1 LIDDKGTLFLM
12 RVSRRRS
19 GGRRAGMSKF
29 FTSCAVRSVARA
41 GCRIQVLVLVPGM
54 HVWRITCF
62 LFSRDKHVM
71 CRGAPVR
78 ADRHPQD
85 PVIRVSVFVNP
96 SSMKEILGRSGVA
109 AAYARCVSMACAT
122 PAPRALLLS
131 LCLVAAMPVQA
142 VSMSIEPGAVRDNAM
157 DREAPPGEAPFLQL
171 NSDVELAVGLVDA
184 EPAHMPAE
192 LNEKLQRSAANDA
205 SLLDA
210 ADGALEE
217 AVMPDLALS
226 AAPLMDYARDEDS
239 GPSVMEVLR
248 SVVTIT
254 GARSPAQPSR
264 AGTAVAGGD
273 SLLGVL
279 RPLAAD
285 LLELGLTDRR
295 VIDGTMVFSILG
307 RGAFVV
313 EAARDGSGLVLSEL
327 RSGFDIVLGRD
338 PALRRPAPEAAAWE
352 QDQPELMPASW
363 RHSAGDDSGLRR
375 AMDAM
380 FGVFHGLVRVVVWVA
395 TTPLMLAI
403 AAPVLL
409 VLMLLGAVR
418 RARDA
423 APQAED
429 AAPPAADMP
438 AAGAQRRHRRRSPRR
453 RGGWSTLLGQLRESI
468 GFPDTDTLRES
479 DFAVPRTRP
488 ARQAPKSA

>member
-1 LIDDKGTLFLM
+1 
-12 RVSRRRS
+12 
-19 GGRRAGMSKF
+19 
-29 FTSCAVRSVARA
+29 
-41 GCRIQVLVLVPGM
+41 
-54 HVWRITCF
+54 
-62 LFSRDKHVM
+62 M
-71 CRGAPVR
+71 CRGAPDC

-109 AAYARCVSMACAT
+109 AAYARCVAMARST
-122 PAPRALLLS
+122 PAARALLLS

-142 VSMSIEPGAVRDNAM
+142 ISMSIERGAVRDEAM
-157 DREAPPGEAPFLQL
+157 DREQPGEAPSLHL
-171 NSDVELAVGLVDA
+171 DSDVALAAGLVSA
-184 EPAHMPAE
+184 GPARMPAA
-192 LNEKLQRSAANDA
+192 LHEKLQRSAANDA

-210 ADGALEE
+210 ADGALAEV
-217 AVMPDLALS
+217 VMPDLALS
-226 AAPLMDYARDEDS
+226 RAPLMDYARDRDS

-254 GARSPAQPSR
+254 GARSPAQPLR
-264 AGTAVAGGD
+264 AGAAGAASGGGD

-279 RPLAAD
+279 QPLAAD
-285 LLELGLTDRR
+285 LLELGVTDRR

-327 RSGFDIVLGRD
+327 RSGFEVVLGRD
-338 PALRRPAPEAAAWE
+338 PALRRPAPQASAWE
-352 QDQPELMPASW
+352 QGQPELMPAHW
-363 RHSAGDDSGLRR
+363 RHTAGDDAGLRR
-375 AMDAM
+375 AMDAI
-380 FGVFHGLVRVVVWVA
+380 FGVLDGLVRAVVWVA

-403 AAPVLL
+403 AVPVLL

-429 AAPPAADMP
+429 ATQPAADTP
-438 AAGAQRRHRRRSPRR
+438 RAGARRRRRPPRR
-453 RGGWSTLLGQLRESI
+453 RGGWSMLLGQLRESI
-468 GFPDTDTLRES
+468 GFPDADTLRES
-479 DFAVPRTRP
+479 DFAVPRARP
-488 ARQAPKSA
+488 ARRAPKSA